1 MGKRRGC
8 WLGTACRDIGL
19 ASHFLR
25 TPGEVILRN
34 ILQIMQRTSKKVVE
48 CACVI
53 ASLKLS

>member
-1 MGKRRGC
+1 MLVGYSMQRYGV
-8 WLGTACRDIGL
+8 GL
-19 ASHFLR
+19 AFLR